1 MTVQNL
7 EENRSNKRIRKPS
20 AKVIAEENT
29 TNAIE
34 NIEDSLQL
42 EETTST
48 TRKKRSKKS
57 APNHRI
63 PKSTQITSN
72 NDESGDEPDETDN
85 LDPLLQDEVEEAGIS
100 AEYQWTNYNPVEA
113 TKLKSNKFVQKTP
126 KFKLSS
132 RETGPKVPANTNS
145 EFDYFK
151 LFWDIEIM
159 EKFVESTNSYAR
171 AKNIDSW
178 QDVDVSS
185 LEVFCSYILYGNSS
199 IAITRHV
206 LASRM
211 QI

>member
-72 NDESGDEPDETDN
+72 NDESDDEPDETDN

-113 TKLKSNKFVQKTP
+113 TKLKSNKFVQKHLNLSFLQEKLAQKFLLTP
-126 KFKLSS
+126 TVNLIISNCFGISK
-132 RETGPKVPANTNS
+132 
-145 EFDYFK
+145 
-151 LFWDIEIM
+151 
-159 EKFVESTNSYAR
+159 
-171 AKNIDSW
+171 
-178 QDVDVSS
+178 
-185 LEVFCSYILYGNSS
+185 
-199 IAITRHV
+199 
-206 LASRM
+206 
-211 QI
+211 